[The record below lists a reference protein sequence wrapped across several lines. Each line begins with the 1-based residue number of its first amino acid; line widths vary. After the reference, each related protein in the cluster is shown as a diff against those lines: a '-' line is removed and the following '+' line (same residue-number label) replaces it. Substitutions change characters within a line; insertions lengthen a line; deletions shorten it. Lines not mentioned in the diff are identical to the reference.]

1 MLVSKI
7 ALSQL
12 KSNCYKPQ
20 THPRKSKFVR
30 TLVVNVLG
38 KRSRVHSNGLTV
50 NHWPP
55 LARLQPSTGCSY
67 ELKLF
72 SFVSSPKFCLLRPNC
87 LQQLNL
93 PVLALDFRV

>member
-1 MLVSKI
+1 MLASKI

-38 KRSRVHSNGLTV
+38 KRSRVHRNGLTV

-72 SFVSSPKFCLLRPNC
+72 SFVSSPKFRLLQPNC

-93 PVLALDFRV
+93 PVLALDLCV